1 MQTKYYLKV
10 LMLLFTT
17 LNISQQSLGHANT
30 DSENSLDLIFDNA
43 DEYIEESNGYKYL
56 IFASAD
62 KNKEE
67 LRKYT
72 KIWNKIKNQI
82 EKINGSEPIK
92 YKKDFTKI
100 KFESYDDLPLVN
112 ALNILSMIIVT
123 RFDFQK
129 DSKYYPKIY
138 LHKCGYYF
146 VNEL

>member
-17 LNISQQSLGHANT
+17 LNISQQSLGHKNT

-82 EKINGSEPIK
+82 EKIMVVNQLNT
-92 YKKDFTKI
+92 KKISRK
-100 KFESYDDLPLVN
+100 
-112 ALNILSMIIVT
+112 LNLNHMM
-123 RFDFQK
+123 
-129 DSKYYPKIY
+129 IY
-138 LHKCGYYF
+138 LW
-146 VNEL
+146 LMR

>member
-1 MQTKYYLKV
+1 
-10 LMLLFTT
+10 MLLFTT

-30 DSENSLDLIFDNA
+30 DSENFLDLIFDNA

-129 DSKYYPKIY
+129 DSKYYPKVY

>member
-100 KFESYDDLPLVN
+100 KFESYDDLPLVK
-112 ALNILSMIIVT
+112 ALNILSMIIVS

-129 DSKYYPKIY
+129 DSKCYPQVY
-138 LHKCGYYF
+138 LHKCG
-146 VNEL
+146 